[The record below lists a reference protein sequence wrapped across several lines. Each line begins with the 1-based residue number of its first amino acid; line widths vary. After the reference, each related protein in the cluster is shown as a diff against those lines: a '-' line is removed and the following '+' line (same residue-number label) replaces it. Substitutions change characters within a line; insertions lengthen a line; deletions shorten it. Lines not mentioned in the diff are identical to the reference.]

1 MQQIT
6 LLANYWKHSKD
17 DSKIKAEA
25 NDDADYLDS
34 LING

>member
-17 DSKIKAEA
+17 DSKIKSYH
-25 NDDADYLDS
+25 NSQSTS
-34 LING
+34 LWIK